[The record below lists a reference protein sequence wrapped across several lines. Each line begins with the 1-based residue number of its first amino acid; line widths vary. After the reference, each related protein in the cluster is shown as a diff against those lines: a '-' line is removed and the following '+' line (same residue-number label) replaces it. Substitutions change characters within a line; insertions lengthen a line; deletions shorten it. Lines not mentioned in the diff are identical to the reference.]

1 MTTQLGSDH
10 RLRGTRVE
18 EFLNLDTVGQV
29 QMAVT

>member
-1 MTTQLGSDH
+1 MTPQLGGNH
-10 RLRGTRVE
+10 RLGGTRVE